1 MTLLASV
8 TTVRYSVSWFD
19 AALFGLFPVVVF
31 LILFVRRRA
40 KQQRD
45 AEWEV
50 YDEDGD
56 LIDDVEIE
64 EPPEVDSVDEI
75 DEDYDT
81 DVRRW

>member
-1 MTLLASV
+1 MMTATLLAGV
-8 TTVRYSVSWFD
+8 GGVRYSIGWFD
-19 AALFGLFPVVVF
+19 AAMFGLFPVVVF
-31 LILFVRRRA
+31 LILFVRRKA

-64 EPPEVDSVDEI
+64 EPDPVDEI

>member
-1 MTLLASV
+1 MNLLASV